1 MNSSVAADVGKWRAP
16 RDDAVQ
22 VVQPKKVKQLDQ
34 VGSLQEAFRGGTDK
48 LEQFHNIEPA
58 TEMK

>member
-22 VVQPKKVKQLDQ
+22 VVQPKKVKKLDQ
-34 VGSLQEAFRGGTDK
+34 VGSRNQNFNEVEV
-48 LEQFHNIEPA
+48 EQKN
-58 TEMK
+58 